1 MSRYKN
7 EQHSLAHNGR
17 TFHFIS
23 YEGQG
28 ASASQGLAATPP
40 SWFLV
45 SAGKRWQVM
54 PQGTNAQD
62 FKPNDWGLKFDV
74 RSRAA
79 HETANDIA

>member
-7 EQHSLAHNGR
+7 EQHSLSHNGR

-54 PQGTNAQD
+54 PQIADQTEEDLNRRLAE
-62 FKPNDWGLKFDV
+62 WL
-74 RSRAA
+74 
-79 HETANDIA
+79 DINVMS

>member
-54 PQGTNAQD
+54 PQVPDQTEEDLNRQLAE
-62 FKPNDWGLKFDV
+62 WLDV
-74 RSRAA
+74 NVAS
-79 HETANDIA
+79 

>member
-7 EQHSLAHNGR
+7 EQHSLSHNGR

-23 YEGQG
+23 YEGHG
-28 ASASQGLAATPP
+28 PVASQGIAAAPA

-54 PQGTNAQD
+54 PQVPDQSEEELNRCLVE
-62 FKPNDWGLKFDV
+62 WLDV
-74 RSRAA
+74 NVAS
-79 HETANDIA
+79 

>member
-28 ASASQGLAATPP
+28 ASASQGVAATPP

-54 PQGTNAQD
+54 PQVPDQTEEDLNRQLAE
-62 FKPNDWGLKFDV
+62 WLDV
-74 RSRAA
+74 NVAS
-79 HETANDIA
+79 

>member
-7 EQHSLAHNGR
+7 EQHHLSHNGR

-23 YEGQG
+23 YEGQNG
-28 ASASQGLAATPP
+28 NANQGVAATPP

-54 PQGTNAQD
+54 PQVPDQAEDDLNRELTA
-62 FKPNDWGLKFDV
+62 WLDV
-74 RSRAA
+74 
-79 HETANDIA
+79 NIP